1 MITQTH
7 VNLLT
12 LVGVELKRVAGTNG
26 GEYHGACPFCG
37 GKDRFIVNPNGDNGG
52 HWWCRQCDRKGDAIS
67 FLMERFSVDFKTAC
81 TMLSVTPP
89 ERAQKPYRSPLLP
102 PPPAPVSDLRDDYP
116 CFEPAWQRAA
126 SDFAYDCGG
135 ELWDSWNTSVA
146 GRYLEA
152 RGINRDTAVAECL
165 GLNKSEYR
173 STWGSVEVWLPRG
186 ITIPWNINTLFWNI
200 RVRRPNADLKAT
212 GGDKYISSKGCAN
225 GLYSAYHARPN
236 ATVIMTEGEFD
247 ALVVNRFFRDKQIQ
261 QVGAVSIGSCTGARV
276 LRWIT
281 LLSLAERVLIAF
293 DNDTAG
299 ERAAQ
304 YWLAALHPKASRL
317 RPSKKDVTELWQAGE
332 LAGLLGDIA

>member
-1 MITQTH
+1 MKKIGQT
-7 VNLLT
+7 
-12 LVGVELKRVAGTNG
+12 GG

-37 GKDRFIVNPNGDNGG
+37 GTDRFIVQPNSGNGG
-52 HWWCRQCDRKGDAIS
+52 HWWCRQCGKSGDPVAFIMQYDN
-67 FLMERFSVDFKTAC
+67 LDFKAAVEQLGATH
-81 TMLSVTPP
+81 SDPP
-89 ERAQKPYRSPLLP
+89 RKNHPEPKPELH
-102 PPPAPVSDLRDDYP
+102 VNDLRDDYP
-116 CFEPAWQRAA
+116 CFEPAWQQAA
-126 SDFAYDCGG
+126 SDFAYECGG
-135 ELWDSWNTSVA
+135 ELWDSWNTSAA

-173 STWGSVEVWLPRG
+173 ATWGSVEVWLPRG
-186 ITIPWNINTLFWNI
+186 ITIPWNINTQFWNI

-247 ALVVNRFFRDKQIQ
+247 ALVVNRFFRQRESPH
-261 QVGAVSIGSCTGARV
+261 VGAVSIGSCTGARV

-293 DNDTAG
+293 DNDPAG
-299 ERAAQ
+299 DQAAQ
-304 YWLAALHPKASRL
+304 YWLAALHPKAKRL
-317 RPSKKDVTELWQAGE
+317 RPSRKDITEVWQAGE
-332 LAGLLGDIA
+332 LAGFLGDIA